1 MVFGINPPSSGN
13 TFYNF
18 VKLAAQST
26 SQNSLL
32 PPTSTSLSTTT
43 TANSAW
49 YTQAPQTH
57 KIVVGGDAK
66 TVGFTYNPSNIS
78 ANVGDTVEFVFMQK
92 NHT

>member
-13 TFYNF
+13 TFDAF
-18 VKLAAQST
+18 VELAAQST

-32 PPTSTSLSTTT
+32 PPTSTTSSTIA
-43 TANSAW
+43 ANSAW
-49 YTQAPQTH
+49 YSPTPQTH
-57 KIVVGGDAK
+57 KIVVGGDPK

>member
-1 MVFGINPPSSGN
+1 MVFGINTPSYGN

-26 SQNSLL
+26 GQNSLL
-32 PPTSTSLSTTT
+32 PPSSTSTT

-49 YTQAPQTH
+49 YTQGPQTH
-57 KIVVGGDAK
+57 KIVVGGDPK
-66 TVGFTYNPSNIS
+66 TVGFTYNPTNIS